1 MDFKFIDANTI
12 KTKFVSKAAKK
23 EKTLD
28 DVRASISKTLIK
40 MIDGKRTNKKGETI
54 STTNK
59 VLRRGSGPN
68 VWDFQI
74 LYGTV
79 RAFGGE
85 LTATTEQQAKD
96 KLKAFAEEIR
106 TGKGLDVK
114 VNTAIKNAM
123 EAAKARGEKAAA
135 KRKLKNKAA

>member
-1 MDFKFIDANTI
+1 MDFKFIDAETI
-12 KTKFVSKAAKK
+12 KTKFVSKTAKK
-23 EKTLD
+23 EKTLEE
-28 DVRASISKTLIK
+28 VRSSISKTLMK
-40 MIDGKRTNKKGETI
+40 MIDGTRTNKKGETI

-114 VNTAIKNAM
+114 VNTAIKNAI
-123 EAAKARGEKAAA
+123 EKAKARGEKAAA
-135 KRKLKNKAA
+135 KRKMNKKAA